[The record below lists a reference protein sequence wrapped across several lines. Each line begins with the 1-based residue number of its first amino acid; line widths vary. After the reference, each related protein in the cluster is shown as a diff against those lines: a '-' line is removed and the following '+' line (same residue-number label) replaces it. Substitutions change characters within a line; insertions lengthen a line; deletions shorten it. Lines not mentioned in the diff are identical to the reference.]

1 MPSLTPQTKL
11 KTSKSD
17 NIMSAESLLVFP
29 VSTPLGLDYMKSCI
43 EKNISVVG
51 ASSDENDPTGGIVQW
66 ERLPLIHS
74 EEFFGAF
81 YDFVNRFRVKKIYA
95 AAHMVHKGL
104 IDTLKNHPEL
114 DIEIV
119 NESPLDEYFTRW
131 NKTFDRAKNWQKI
144 ISELQPEKEKF
155 SETFLA
161 GVIYHAFNIFGE
173 SYDEKL
179 AALLSCLTD
188 APDGDIVEIG
198 TLFGRSLSVL
208 ISGRELGSIS
218 RNVFVFDPWS
228 SDIGLQ
234 KDLPDNLQN
243 YTQKCG
249 IENIP
254 KIFESIFSVFSDSKS
269 LAAYRCS
276 SADGF
281 SIYTKSGFNN
291 SCSVLKK
298 NQNIDPKGKIALL
311 HIDGNHDLE
320 SVSLDVDFWSQLV
333 LPGGW
338 LVLDDYEWR
347 YGNGPKVVGDKL
359 KERWRNDIN
368 KCFVKG
374 GCLFIQKKYQK

>member
-1 MPSLTPQTKL
+1 
-11 KTSKSD
+11 
-17 NIMSAESLLVFP
+17 MSAENILIFP

-51 ASSDENDPTGGIVQW
+51 ASSDEIDPIDGIIAW

-74 EEFFGAF
+74 EVFFEAF
-81 YDFVNRFRVKKIYA
+81 HDLIKRFRVKKIYA
-95 AAHMVHKGL
+95 AAHMVHQGL
-104 IDTLKNHPEL
+104 IDTLKHHPEL
-114 DIEIV
+114 DIEIL
-119 NESPLDEYFTRW
+119 NESPWNEYFAQW
-131 NKTFDRAKNWQKI
+131 NKNFDRAKKWGKI
-144 ISELQPEKEKF
+144 ISELQPEKRSLE
-155 SETFLA
+155 ETFLA

-179 AALLSCLTD
+179 AALLSCLID

-208 ISGRELGSIS
+208 VSGRELGSAS

-228 SDIGLQ
+228 SEIGLQ
-234 KDLPDNLQN
+234 KDLPDNFQN
-243 YTQKCG
+243 YTQKSG

-269 LAAYRCS
+269 LSAYRCS
-276 SADGF
+276 SKQGY
-281 SIYTKSGFNN
+281 SIYTKSNLDKSCRLIKTGF
-291 SCSVLKK
+291 
-298 NQNIDPKGKIALL
+298 NIDPKGKIALL

-320 SVSLDVDFWSQLV
+320 SVSVDVDLWSPLV

-338 LVLDDYEWR
+338 FVLDDYEWR
-347 YGNGPKVVGDKL
+347 YGNGPKIVGDKL
-359 KERWRNDIN
+359 KERWGDTIN

-374 GCLFIQKKYQK
+374 GCLFIQKAWQK

>member
-1 MPSLTPQTKL
+1 
-11 KTSKSD
+11 
-17 NIMSAESLLVFP
+17 
-29 VSTPLGLDYMKSCI
+29 
-43 EKNISVVG
+43 
-51 ASSDENDPTGGIVQW
+51 
-66 ERLPLIHS
+66 
-74 EEFFGAF
+74 
-81 YDFVNRFRVKKIYA
+81 
-95 AAHMVHKGL
+95 
-104 IDTLKNHPEL
+104 
-114 DIEIV
+114 
-119 NESPLDEYFTRW
+119 
-131 NKTFDRAKNWQKI
+131 
-144 ISELQPEKEKF
+144 
-155 SETFLA
+155 
-161 GVIYHAFNIFGE
+161 
-173 SYDEKL
+173 
-179 AALLSCLTD
+179 
-188 APDGDIVEIG
+188 
-198 TLFGRSLSVL
+198 
-208 ISGRELGSIS
+208 LGSIS

-347 YGNGPKVVGDKL
+347 YGNGPKIVGDKL
-359 KERWRNDIN
+359 KERWGNDIN